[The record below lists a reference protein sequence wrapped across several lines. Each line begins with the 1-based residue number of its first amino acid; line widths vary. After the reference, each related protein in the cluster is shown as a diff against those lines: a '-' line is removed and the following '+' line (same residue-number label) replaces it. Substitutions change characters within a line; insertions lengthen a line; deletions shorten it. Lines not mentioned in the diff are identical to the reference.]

1 MRVRCVSVLSFS
13 RSVLTFSYLGC
24 GKTERR
30 KPPKTAR
37 FPQTFLGLRG
47 LVGVRFKAQERER
60 ERLRVFRSRYTFR
73 APLFFWWFENLV
85 PKQREN
91 TRGAKMKSEGGG
103 GRGEKINARE
113 SAPVSHQPLPSVPP
127 NSQKFASQMLFYQ
140 YAEPEWS
147 KTYAKSVLAF
157 MNQTGK
163 TLGVTGR
170 GRLSQEGV
178 NCTLTA
184 PNPESAREFCE
195 KLREFDEIFME
206 TDFKITDFV
215 EHNQRFKQLTI
226 VPKDELVAYGLAK
239 EKAPSLKQNKSKHVN
254 AIEYHE
260 MLKDKDSVVIDVRNH
275 YEVDIGR
282 IVPPEGGAT
291 FLNPEMRNSHE
302 FPKWLNLPETK
313 KQLEGKR
320 VMMYCTGGIRCER
333 ASALISQMERV
344 GDLKETKG
352 IAMVRGGVD
361 RYLKTFP
368 ESGGFWKGK
377 NYLFDLREAQMA
389 EKEGDLGASGSKCC
403 VCDRAWSKYEG
414 KFVCG
419 DQKCKV
425 PVLVCDGC
433 RNKIEANTKKKSFKR
448 HGNSWN
454 PANKNS
460 DPHDAKN
467 LRCPLC
473 KVGKDLRSVEPVD
486 SAAQKRLLTLEGGNA
501 KINASNKRPRKE
513 SKTLF
518 IGKLPLS
525 VTATEIKNALKLN
538 EEEGADKI
546 GGVAE
551 IQWMMDSKT
560 GFFYGSAIAK
570 LSSKDQCRN
579 LLEKYK
585 KDPPRIQNKFI
596 AVGYFDEDWKN
607 KKKKNEKK
615 EDYKRLFRSGERPPV
630 TC

>member
-1 MRVRCVSVLSFS
+1 M
-13 RSVLTFSYLGC
+13 
-24 GKTERR
+24 KTTTTL
-30 KPPKTAR
+30 K
-37 FPQTFLGLRG
+37 
-47 LVGVRFKAQERER
+47 
-60 ERLRVFRSRYTFR
+60 
-73 APLFFWWFENLV
+73 
-85 PKQREN
+85 
-91 TRGAKMKSEGGG
+91 
-103 GRGEKINARE
+103 EKIVPLE
-113 SAPVSHQPLPSVPP
+113 SQPVCFQPLPLIPP
-127 NSQKFASQMLFYQ
+127 KSSHKASEMLFYQ

-147 KTYAKSVLAF
+147 KTYAKTVLSRIVRI
-157 MNQTGK
+157 GK
-163 TLGVTGR
+163 ELGVTGR

-184 PNPESAREFCE
+184 PTPEAARMFCE
-195 KLREFDEIFME
+195 RLRRFDDIFME

-215 EHNQRFKQLTI
+215 EHEHRFKSLTI
-226 VPKDELVAYGLAK
+226 VPKEELVAYGLAK

-254 AIEYHE
+254 AVEYHE
-260 MLKDKDSVVIDVRNH
+260 MLKDKDAVVIDVRNH

-282 IVPPEGGAT
+282 IQPLEGGAT
-291 FLNPEMRNSHE
+291 FINPEMRNSHE

-389 EKEGDLGASGSKCC
+389 EKGGELGTSRCC
-403 VCDRAWSKYEG
+403 ACDRPWSKYVG
-414 KFVCG
+414 KFVYG

-433 RNKIEANTKKKSFKR
+433 KNKIEANTRKNSFKKKGSS
-448 HGNSWN
+448 NWN
-454 PANKNS
+454 VNKNDNPS
-460 DPHDAKN
+460 RDSKN

-473 KVGKDLRSVEPVD
+473 KAGKNLRSVEPVD
-486 SAAQKRLLTLEGGNA
+486 SAAQKRLLTLEGSNA
-501 KINASNKRPRKE
+501 KINSSNKRRRKE

-525 VTATEIKNALKLN
+525 VTATEIKDALKLN
-538 EEEGADKI
+538 EPFSRA
-546 GGVAE
+546 GVVVSQAREAKKRGE
-551 IQWMMDSKT
+551 IEWMMDSKS
-560 GFFYGSAIAK
+560 GFFYGSAIVK
-570 LSSKDQCRN
+570 LSSKDHCRA
-579 LLEKYK
+579 LLEEYK
-585 KDPPRIQNKFI
+585 TNPPRIQNKFI
-596 AVGYFDEDWKN
+596 AVGYFDEDRKKN
-607 KKKKNEKK
+607 KNKDDDVKRRGR
-615 EDYKRLFRSGERPPV
+615 YKRLFKKGERPPV
-630 TC
+630 VCT

>member
-1 MRVRCVSVLSFS
+1 
-13 RSVLTFSYLGC
+13 
-24 GKTERR
+24 
-30 KPPKTAR
+30 
-37 FPQTFLGLRG
+37 
-47 LVGVRFKAQERER
+47 
-60 ERLRVFRSRYTFR
+60 
-73 APLFFWWFENLV
+73 
-85 PKQREN
+85 
-91 TRGAKMKSEGGG
+91 MKSEEGGG
-103 GRGEKINARE
+103 GGEKINARE

-127 NSQKFASQMLFYQ
+127 NSQNFASQMLFYQ

-275 YEVDIGR
+275 YEVVIGR

-313 KQLEGKR
+313 KRLEGKR

-546 GGVAE
+546 GGAAE

-570 LSSKDQCRN
+570 LASKDQCRN

-607 KKKKNEKK
+607 KKKKSEKK

>member
-1 MRVRCVSVLSFS
+1 M
-13 RSVLTFSYLGC
+13 
-24 GKTERR
+24 KTTTTL
-30 KPPKTAR
+30 K
-37 FPQTFLGLRG
+37 
-47 LVGVRFKAQERER
+47 
-60 ERLRVFRSRYTFR
+60 
-73 APLFFWWFENLV
+73 
-85 PKQREN
+85 
-91 TRGAKMKSEGGG
+91 
-103 GRGEKINARE
+103 EKIVPLE
-113 SAPVSHQPLPSVPP
+113 SQPVCFQPLPLIPP
-127 NSQKFASQMLFYQ
+127 KSSHKASEMLFYQ

-147 KTYAKSVLAF
+147 KTYAKTVLSRIVRI
-157 MNQTGK
+157 GK
-163 TLGVTGR
+163 ELGVTGR

-184 PNPESAREFCE
+184 PTPEAARMFCE
-195 KLREFDEIFME
+195 RLRRFDDIFME

-215 EHNQRFKQLTI
+215 EHEHRFKSLTI
-226 VPKDELVAYGLAK
+226 VPKEELVAYGLAK

-254 AIEYHE
+254 AVEYHE
-260 MLKDKDSVVIDVRNH
+260 MLKDKDAVVIDVRNH

-282 IVPPEGGAT
+282 IQPPEGGAT
-291 FLNPEMRNSHE
+291 FINPEMRNSHE

-389 EKEGDLGASGSKCC
+389 EKGGELGTSRCC
-403 VCDRAWSKYEG
+403 ACDRPWSKYEG

-433 RNKIEANTKKKSFKR
+433 KNKIEANTRKKSFKR
-448 HGNSWN
+448 KGSHGNSWN
-454 PANKNS
+454 VNKNANDDDDNPS
-460 DPHDAKN
+460 RDAKN

-473 KVGKDLRSVEPVD
+473 KAGKNLRSVEPVD
-486 SAAQKRLLTLEGGNA
+486 SAAQKRLLTLEGSNA
-501 KINASNKRPRKE
+501 KINSSNKRRRKE

-525 VTATEIKNALKLN
+525 VTATEIKDALKLN
-538 EEEGADKI
+538 EPFSGAGVVISAREEKKRG
-546 GGVAE
+546 E
-551 IQWMMDSKT
+551 IEWMMDSKT
-560 GFFYGSAIAK
+560 GFFYGSAIVK
-570 LSSKDQCRN
+570 LSSKDHCCA
-579 LLEKYK
+579 LLEEYK
-585 KDPPRIQNKFI
+585 TNPPRIGNKFI
-596 AVGYFDEDWKN
+596 AVGYFDEDRKN
-607 KKKKNEKK
+607 KNKDVKRGC
-615 EDYKRLFRSGERPPV
+615 YKRLFKKGEMPPV
-630 TC
+630 VYT

>member
-1 MRVRCVSVLSFS
+1 MIRALIFANTNTNGEMSRDGEMREKVN
-13 RSVLTFSYLGC
+13 
-24 GKTERR
+24 K
-30 KPPKTAR
+30 
-37 FPQTFLGLRG
+37 
-47 LVGVRFKAQERER
+47 
-60 ERLRVFRSRYTFR
+60 
-73 APLFFWWFENLV
+73 FE
-85 PKQREN
+85 
-91 TRGAKMKSEGGG
+91 SE
-103 GRGEKINARE
+103 
-113 SAPVSHQPLPSVPP
+113 PVSYRALPAIAFTNSSSSPENRNNNPLS
-127 NSQKFASQMLFYQ
+127 KASQILFYQ
-140 YAEPEWS
+140 YVEPEWS
-147 KTYAKSVLAF
+147 KAKMKSVLGF
-157 MNQTGK
+157 MRQVGDE
-163 TLGVTGR
+163 LGVTGR
-170 GRLSQEGV
+170 GRISQEGA

-184 PNPESAREFCE
+184 KDPHSAREFCNR
-195 KLREFDEIFME
+195 LRKFDKIFEE
-206 TDFKITDFV
+206 TDFKITDMV
-215 EHNQRFKQLTI
+215 EHSQRFKRLTL
-226 VPKDELVAYGLAK
+226 VPKDELVAYGLEK

-282 IVPPEGGAT
+282 IEPPEGGAT
-291 FLNPEMRNSHE
+291 FLNPEMRNSRE

-389 EKEGDLGASGSKCC
+389 EKEGELETTSKCC
-403 VCDRAWSKYEG
+403 ACERAWSKYEG

-433 RNKIEANTKKKSFKR
+433 RNVIEANTKKNSFVKR
-448 HGNSWN
+448 QKKGSNGNTWN
-454 PANKNS
+454 ANKSKNDDKN
-460 DPHDAKN
+460 DPHDVKN

-473 KVGKDLRSVEPVD
+473 KVGKELRSIEPVD

-525 VTATEIKNALKLN
+525 VTATEIKSALKLN
-538 EEEGADKI
+538 DDNN
-546 GGVAE
+546 AE
-551 IQWMMDSKT
+551 IEWMMDSKS
-560 GFFYGSAIAK
+560 GFFYGSAVVK
-570 LSSKDQCRN
+570 LASKDRCRS
-579 LLEKYK
+579 LLEQYK

-607 KKKKNEKK
+607 KNRKKMKEKEEKK
-615 EDYKRLFRSGERPPV
+615 DNDAKEDGGKKRRLAEEEYKRLFRKGERPPV
-630 TC
+630 T